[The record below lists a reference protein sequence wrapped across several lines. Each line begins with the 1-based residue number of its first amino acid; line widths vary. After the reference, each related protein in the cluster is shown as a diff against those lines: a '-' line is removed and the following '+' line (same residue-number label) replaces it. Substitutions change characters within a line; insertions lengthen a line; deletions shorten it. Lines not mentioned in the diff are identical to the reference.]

1 MSLKKVTLRNFRTCH
16 DVELTDLEH
25 LTVLMGR
32 NGVGKTNIL
41 QGIEWLARAA
51 STPKVS
57 LYDDPSGL
65 DKNFF
70 GQIVFSLSGVN
81 YRYTLLVLIQPTVTE
96 LGLQESLE
104 RQDENTIWKTILRR
118 NGEKITGVNGE
129 PLIVINEAM
138 PMLPAIIALKPSSQT
153 EEDILSVQKY
163 LLKIK
168 YYSFDERFGVAEIAN
183 IYFKNNIVSHNDY
196 REWLA
201 KSSVSLARSD
211 SIIMRILHMYFDR
224 PDDFVEMK
232 EIFGPNGLGILNAID
247 IVPLTSPT
255 SGQTKGLTP
264 SPQDHKNSYFSIDFI
279 PGNGWEGA
287 EFLPRLPYH
296 KLSAGTRRILRI
308 LVSFFYDRNSL
319 FLFEQPEDAIH
330 PGLLRKLI
338 GLLRSYDDRGQLIM
352 ASHSSDLFDVL
363 KPEEV
368 RLVTMQGGETKVRGL
383 TEPELASA
391 KRFINEEGSLSDYL
405 DLLETD

>member
-1 MSLKKVTLRNFRTCH
+1 MSLKKVTLKNFRTCH
-16 DVELTDLEH
+16 EVELNDLEH

-70 GQIVFSLSGVN
+70 GQIVFSLSGIN

-196 REWLA
+196 REWLS

-338 GLLRSYDDRGQLIM
+338 SLLRSYDDRGQLIM

>member
-383 TEPELASA
+383 TESELASA
-391 KRFINEEGSLSDYL
+391 KRFINEEGSLLDYL